1 MIDYKMGSFGVLNI
15 DDMENQ
21 PLFLLDGG
29 IENRYK
35 EKYEFLNDERQ
46 EYHGYLFQ
54 YTLEGKGIFEKNNVY
69 NEIEEGEGFFVRF
82 PEKSKYYIEKDS
94 ELNWK
99 FIYLHFDGAAA
110 IPFLNKISELAYYK
124 FKLDVNSLPIIMAMK
139 FQNKMMNGERLQKYE
154 GGEFLYKFLCAVLRE
169 IESPSINNINNI
181 VKKAE
186 DIMDV
191 EYASIEGIESIAS
204 RLGISIEHFIRVF
217 KAEKS
222 ITPIKYLTNLRI
234 QSAMNELLN
243 TDEKLDI
250 IANRNGFSNGNY
262 FCKVFRK
269 YIGMSPTEYRNS
281 RR

>member
-1 MIDYKMGSFGVLNI
+1 
-15 DDMENQ
+15 
-21 PLFLLDGG
+21 
-29 IENRYK
+29 
-35 EKYEFLNDERQ
+35 
-46 EYHGYLFQ
+46 
-54 YTLEGKGIFEKNNVY
+54 
-69 NEIEEGEGFFVRF
+69 
-82 PEKSKYYIEKDS
+82 
-94 ELNWK
+94 
-99 FIYLHFDGAAA
+99 
-110 IPFLNKISELAYYK
+110 
-124 FKLDVNSLPIIMAMK
+124 MAMK